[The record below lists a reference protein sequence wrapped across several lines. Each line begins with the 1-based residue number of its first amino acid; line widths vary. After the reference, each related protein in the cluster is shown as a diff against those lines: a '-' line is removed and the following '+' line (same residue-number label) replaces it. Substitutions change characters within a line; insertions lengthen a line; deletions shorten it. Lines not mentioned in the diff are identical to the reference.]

1 MKKSAWYGA
10 VTGVGAFALTAAGIH
25 AEALPLE
32 AIAMMIG
39 TALLVYGMTSFL
51 REVGEDG

>member
-10 VTGVGAFALTAAGIH
+10 LAGIRAFALTAAGIH
-25 AEALPLE
+25 VEKLPLE

-39 TALLVYGMTSFL
+39 SMLLVYGMTSFI
-51 REVGEDG
+51 REIGE

>member
-10 VTGVGAFALTAAGIH
+10 LAGIGAFALAAAGIH
-25 AEALPLE
+25 VEELPLE

-39 TALLVYGMTSFL
+39 SALLVYGMTSFFK
-51 REVGEDG
+51 EIGEHE

>member
-10 VTGVGAFALTAAGIH
+10 LAGIGAFALTAAGIH
-25 AEALPLE
+25 VEKLPLE

-39 TALLVYGMTSFL
+39 SMLLVYGMTSFI
-51 REVGEDG
+51 REIGE